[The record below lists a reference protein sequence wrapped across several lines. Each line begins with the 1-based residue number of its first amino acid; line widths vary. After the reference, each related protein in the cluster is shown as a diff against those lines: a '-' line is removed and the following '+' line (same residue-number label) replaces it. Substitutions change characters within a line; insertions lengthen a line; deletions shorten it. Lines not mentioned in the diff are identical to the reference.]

1 MTVKLLSEHQLE
13 KINFKMLAAQARLS
27 LHLSKCHIVGNQMLR
42 LRYTQMI
49 KLPSVLQ
56 EEFYIQVQSSQHS
69 CTGPGITMPP

>member
-27 LHLSKCHIVGNQMLR
+27 LNLSKCHIVENHMLR

-56 EEFYIQVQSSQHS
+56 EEFYI
-69 CTGPGITMPP
+69 